1 MTPLLLDSQRTTHI
15 TRPRGLDH
23 IPLSCILSVDQEA
36 SDTEMTPPCPTT
48 ERSNPFDDLA
58 PPGAMSGT
66 GSSFDAVKIDIATHN
81 PHMYEMQRR
90 GIYPGDQD
98 LPAGLQANAMGGN
111 VDVSG

>member
-1 MTPLLLDSQRTTHI
+1 MTYQQHTLRFQF
-15 TRPRGLDH
+15 
-23 IPLSCILSVDQEA
+23 QEA